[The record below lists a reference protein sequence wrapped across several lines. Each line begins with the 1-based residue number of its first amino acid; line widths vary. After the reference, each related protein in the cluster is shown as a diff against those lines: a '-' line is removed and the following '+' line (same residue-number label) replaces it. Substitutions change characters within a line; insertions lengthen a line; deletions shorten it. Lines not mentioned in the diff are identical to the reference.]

1 MYRLALKRP
10 CRDAIQIT
18 LSQYSRKNYSNGL
31 PPNVREAG
39 FGKVL
44 VFLSPLVAV
53 GGVIG
58 YAKYDPKF
66 RKQVEQN
73 VPGADYV
80 LKVALESKDPL
91 EDINKQFDGVKKQFN
106 NVTKTIDSAT
116 STVTGWFGSS
126 EKPAA
131 KQSEVAPTKT
141 SPPAKPITASA
152 AKEASPAAKPATA
165 KPSEPVKI
173 SKQPE
178 PLPKDVTDLENAV
191 EVAAALAVKEYNK
204 AIAILKSFNNDVR
217 KVVDD
222 AIDNVDTSRWTS
234 LRNKTS
240 ARDTSVAT
248 AENSAREAI
257 DKIEKCEI
265 ALSKA
270 ATADN
275 HEQITTIRKKIKTL
289 VDHINHVKDELY
301 QHKDLATV
309 SEKYWRNVEKARN
322 YFVEEIES
330 IFPGLNLA
338 DQKLNLSKEDL
349 DLFIMHAYSHVLAYQ
364 KELQRLQTD
373 GELRLKRVID
383 SFRGDNESD
392 AVKAQLDYH
401 LEAEKR
407 KLALEQQKKI
417 FQIRADSEKQLR
429 QQLKKQAEAHSDH
442 LNDAIAMKESEM
454 KRNFTRELEDKL
466 ATEKANY
473 KLQLAAMVGKMRG
486 MDAALQE
493 IDDELKARA
502 ESERS
507 AHQAQALWAACQAL
521 WATVSTGEPG
531 VHWRNKLRP
540 LKSEIKA
547 ISKVAEGDELVSVVI
562 QNLPTAASERG
573 VFTEDALRE
582 RFINVERVARK
593 LALVPEGGASL
604 PIYFLSYLQSLFILK
619 PDDPISQDELQNKPF
634 DYSKLDTY
642 DILNRARYFVDR
654 GDLLQALKYMNLLQ
668 GGARRVA
675 CDWLNE
681 TRLTLETK
689 QAANTLMAHAAA
701 SGLLYL

>member
-116 STVTGWFGSS
+116 STVTGWFGGS
-126 EKPAA
+126 EKPAS

-486 MDAALQE
+486 MDAALQ
-493 IDDELKARA
+493 ARA

>member
-1 MYRLALKRP
+1 MYRLALKRQ
-10 CRDAIQIT
+10 CRDVVQIT

-31 PPNVREAG
+31 PPNVRQAG

-44 VFLSPLVAV
+44 VFLSPLVAA

-73 VPGADYV
+73 VPGAEYV
-80 LKVALESKDPL
+80 LKVALDSQDPIA
-91 EDINKQFDGVKKQFN
+91 DINKQFDGVRKQFD
-106 NVTKTIDSAT
+106 NVSKTVESAT
-116 STVTGWFGSS
+116 STVTGWFGGA
-126 EKPAA
+126 EKPST
-131 KQSEVAPTKT
+131 KQSDVQPKT
-141 SPPAKPITASA
+141 SSSPKPVPASTVKEAPPAS
-152 AKEASPAAKPATA
+152 KPATA

-173 SKQPE
+173 QKQPE
-178 PLPKDVTDLENAV
+178 PLPRDVTDLESAV

-204 AIAILKSFNNDVR
+204 AIGILKGFNNDVR

-222 AIDNVDTSRWTS
+222 AIENVDTSIWTS
-234 LRNKTS
+234 LRNRTS

-248 AENSAREAI
+248 AEKSAREAI

-270 ATADN
+270 ATSEN
-275 HEQITTIRKKIKTL
+275 HEQIVTIRKKIKSL
-289 VDHINHVKDELY
+289 LEHINHVKDELY
-301 QHKDLATV
+301 QHKDLATM

-330 IFPGLNLA
+330 IFPGLNLS

-373 GELRLKRVID
+373 GELRLKRAVEA
-383 SFRGDNESD
+383 FRGDSD
-392 AVKAQLDYH
+392 SEAVKAQLDYH

-407 KLALEQQKKI
+407 KLAIENQKKI

-429 QQLKKQAEAHSDH
+429 QQLKRQAEAHIDH
-442 LNDAIAMKESEM
+442 LNDALAMKESEM
-454 KRNFTRELEDKL
+454 KRSFTRELEDKL

-502 ESERS
+502 AAERS
-507 AHQAQALWAACQAL
+507 AHQAQALWAACQSL

-531 VHWRNKLRP
+531 EHWRNKLRP

-562 QNLPTAASERG
+562 RNLPSTASERG

-668 GGARRVA
+668 GGPRRVA

>member
-116 STVTGWFGSS
+116 STVTGWFGGS
-126 EKPAA
+126 EKSAS

-191 EVAAALAVKEYNK
+191 EIAAALAVKEYNK
-204 AIAILKSFNNDVR
+204 AITILKSFNNDVR

-257 DKIEKCEI
+257 DKIEKCEM

-270 ATADN
+270 VTSDN

-301 QHKDLATV
+301 QHKDLAAV

-373 GELRLKRVID
+373 GELRLKRVMD
-383 SFRGDNESD
+383 TFRGDNESD

-429 QQLKKQAEAHSDH
+429 QQLKKQAEAHMDH

-562 QNLPTAASERG
+562 QNLPTTASERG